1 MTAKQELLKQL
12 SEQKVFDAAKG
23 PAMIAEWRES
33 LTQLFRK
40 FAEWLAEPVAED
52 LLAVVEVPVRVQEE
66 RLGDYDAPSLKITT
80 PRGETIRIAPK
91 ARLVLGADGRVDF
104 VCGPKTA
111 VLIRKDR
118 TRWQFAEL
126 APDRGGWSFED
137 LTDTSFWK
145 KLQYLLS

>member
-91 ARLVLGADGRVDF
+91 VRLVLAQ
-104 VCGPKTA
+104 TA
-111 VLIRKDR
+111 VSISCVVQK
-118 TRWQFAEL
+118 
-126 APDRGGWSFED
+126 PPC
-137 LTDTSFWK
+137 
-145 KLQYLLS
+145 